1 MTAEPAPVPRR
12 ALIEMIAGAA
22 AISTTSLFV
31 KLAHVAPTVSAFY
44 RMTFGGCM
52 LLVGLIALGQWRR
65 ISLSDIAWLLIPGV
79 AFAADLMLW
88 HRSILLIGPG
98 LATLL
103 GNFQVFLMALAGF
116 LIYRE
121 RLGWQF
127 LAGVALAFVGLYLLV
142 GLDWSHVGAQYR
154 LGVVL
159 GIVTGVAYAAYMLS
173 TRHAQ
178 RAGHVRLAPAQLLCV
193 SSLLCAAVLGIAC
206 LVEGDSFVLPDAQSI
221 SALLALGFFGQVLGW
236 VLLTRAMPQLPASLI
251 GLLLLLQP
259 ALSFLFDVVLF
270 ARPTRSLDWV
280 GVALSLVGIFVGS
293 YRRPASTAAAVGG
306 GEVLVAAERGRGR
319 RASRDV

>member
-1 MTAEPAPVPRR
+1 VLPRA
-12 ALIEMIAGAA
+12 ALLQMILGAS

-31 KLAHVAPTVSAFY
+31 KLVHVGPTMSGFY
-44 RMTFGGCM
+44 RMGFGGLM
-52 LLVGLIALGQWRR
+52 LLVGLLVLRQWRR
-65 ISLSDIAWLLIPGV
+65 VRIAEIAWLLVPGA
-79 AFAADLMLW
+79 AFAIDLVMW
-88 HRSILLIGPG
+88 HRSILYVGPG

-103 GNFQVFLMALAGF
+103 GNFQVFLMALAGY

-121 RLGWQF
+121 KLGWNF

-142 GLDWSHVGAQYR
+142 GLDWSQVGAEYR

-159 GIVTGVAYAAYMLS
+159 GVATGFCYAIYMLS

-178 RAGHVRLAPAQLLCV
+178 RGGHVTLAPSQLLCV
-193 SSLLCAAVLGIAC
+193 STLLCAAVLLVASF
-206 LVEGDSFVLPDAQSI
+206 VEGDSLALPDAQSWT
-221 SALLALGFFGQVLGW
+221 ALLGLGFFGQVLGW

-259 ALSFLFDVVLF
+259 ALSFVFDVILF
-270 ARPTRSLDWV
+270 ARPTQTLDWV

-293 YRRPASTAAAVGG
+293 YRRPAPP
-306 GEVLVAAERGRGR
+306 AAEPV
-319 RASRDV
+319 ADQS

>member
-1 MTAEPAPVPRR
+1 MADAHPEIPRA

-22 AISTTSLFV
+22 AISTTSVFV
-31 KLAHVAPTVSAFY
+31 KLAHVGPTVSAFY
-44 RMTFGGCM
+44 RMAFGGGM
-52 LLVGLIALGQWRR
+52 LLIGLIALGQWRR
-65 ISLSDIAWLLIPGV
+65 VTLSDIGWLLIPGI

-88 HRSILLIGPG
+88 HRSILYVGPG

-127 LAGVALAFVGLYLLV
+127 LAGVMLAFVGLYLLV
-142 GLDWSHVGAQYR
+142 GLDWSRVGEQYR
-154 LGVVL
+154 LGVIL
-159 GIVTGVAYAAYMLS
+159 GVVTGVAYAVYMLS

-178 RAGHVRLAPAQLLCV
+178 RGGHVRLAPAQLLCV
-193 SSLLCAAVLGIAC
+193 SSLLCAAVLGLAA
-206 LVEGDSFVLPDAQSI
+206 LAERDSFVLPDVRAW
-221 SALLALGFFGQVLGW
+221 SALLGLGFFGQVLGW

-259 ALSFLFDVVLF
+259 ALSFVFDVILF
-270 ARPTRSLDWV
+270 ARPTQTLDWI
-280 GVALSLVGIFVGS
+280 GVALSLVGIFIGS
-293 YRRPASTAAAVGG
+293 YRKPARPA
-306 GEVLVAAERGRGR
+306 AEP
-319 RASRDV
+319 ALDDS

>member
-1 MTAEPAPVPRR
+1 MTGHAEIPRA

-22 AISTTSLFV
+22 AISTTSVFV
-31 KLAHVAPTVSAFY
+31 KLAHVGPTMSAFY
-44 RMTFGGCM
+44 RMAFGGGM
-52 LLVGLIALGQWRR
+52 LLIGLVALGQWRR
-65 ISLSDIAWLLIPGV
+65 VARSDLAWLLIPGI
-79 AFAADLMLW
+79 AFAVDLMLW
-88 HRSILLIGPG
+88 HRSILYVGPG

-121 RLGWQF
+121 RLGWNF

-142 GLDWSHVGAQYR
+142 GLDWSQVGAQYH
-154 LGVVL
+154 LGVIL
-159 GIVTGVAYAAYMLS
+159 GIVTGVAYAVYMLS

-193 SSLLCAAVLGIAC
+193 SSLLCAAVLGIAA
-206 LVEGDSFVLPDAQSI
+206 LVEGDSFVLPDAQSW
-221 SALLALGFFGQVLGW
+221 SALLGLGFFGQVLGW

-259 ALSFLFDVVLF
+259 ALSFVFDVILF
-270 ARPTRSLDWV
+270 ARPTRTLDWIGV
-280 GVALSLVGIFVGS
+280 GLSLAGIFVGS
-293 YRRPASTAAAVGG
+293 YRKPAPP
-306 GEVLVAAERGRGR
+306 AAEPV
-319 RASRDV
+319 AES

>member
-1 MTAEPAPVPRR
+1 MQAPHETPRR
-12 ALIEMIAGAA
+12 ALVEMILGAA

-31 KLAHVAPTVSAFY
+31 KVAHVGPTVSAFY
-44 RMTFGGCM
+44 RMAFGGGM
-52 LLVGLIALGQWRR
+52 LLIGLVALGRWQRVR
-65 ISLSDIAWLLIPGV
+65 LRDLAWLAVPAI
-79 AFAADLMLW
+79 AFAADLIVW
-88 HRSILLIGPG
+88 HRSILYVGPG
-98 LATLL
+98 VATLL

-121 RLGWQF
+121 KLGWNF

-142 GLDWSHVGAQYR
+142 GLDWQEVGAQYR

-159 GIVTGVAYAAYMLS
+159 GVATGFCYAIYMLA

-178 RAGHVRLAPAQLLCV
+178 RGGHVRLAPAQLLCV
-193 SSLLCAAVLGIAC
+193 STLLCAVVLLVAS
-206 LVEGDSFVLPDAQSI
+206 LVERDSLVLPDAQSW
-221 SALLALGFFGQVLGW
+221 SALLGLGFFGQVLGW

-259 ALSFLFDVVLF
+259 GLSFIFDVILF
-270 ARPTRSLDWV
+270 ARPTRTLDWV

-293 YRRPASTAAAVGG
+293 YRRPAPPAV
-306 GEVLVAAERGRGR
+306 EPVADEA
-319 RASRDV
+319 

>member
-1 MTAEPAPVPRR
+1 MPAAHDDSARRR

-31 KLAHVAPTVSAFY
+31 KVAHVGPTMSAFY
-44 RMTFGGCM
+44 RMAFGGGM
-52 LLVGLIALGQWRR
+52 LLIGLVALGRWKRVR
-65 ISLSDIAWLLIPGV
+65 FSEIAWLMIPGV

-88 HRSILLIGPG
+88 HRSILYVGPG

-116 LIYRE
+116 LVYRE

-127 LAGVALAFVGLYLLV
+127 LAGLALAFVGLYLLV
-142 GLDWSHVGAQYR
+142 GLDWSQVGAQYH

-159 GIVTGVAYAAYMLS
+159 GVATGVAYAIYMLS

-178 RAGHVRLAPAQLLCV
+178 RTGHVRLAPAQLLCV
-193 SSLLCAAVLGIAC
+193 SSLLCAIVLAIAA
-206 LVEGDSFVLPDAQSI
+206 LVEGDSFALPDLQAW
-221 SALLALGFFGQVLGW
+221 SALLGLGFFGQVLGW

-259 ALSFLFDVVLF
+259 ALSFVFDVILF
-270 ARPTRSLDWV
+270 ARPTRAFDWV
-280 GVALSLVGIFVGS
+280 GVGLSLLGIFIGS
-293 YRRPASTAAAVGG
+293 YRRPAP
-306 GEVLVAAERGRGR
+306 AAEP
-319 RASRDV
+319 APDNA

>member
-1 MTAEPAPVPRR
+1 MAQAHTDTPRA

-22 AISTTSLFV
+22 AISTTSIFV
-31 KLAHVAPTVSAFY
+31 KLAHVGPTMSAFY
-44 RMTFGGCM
+44 RMAFGGAM
-52 LLVGLIALGQWRR
+52 LLVGLIALGKWQRVR
-65 ISLSDIAWLLIPGV
+65 ASDLGWLLIPGI

-88 HRSILLIGPG
+88 HRSILYVGPG

-121 RLGWQF
+121 KLGWQF

-142 GLDWSHVGAQYR
+142 GLDWSRVGAQYQ
-154 LGVVL
+154 LGVIL
-159 GIVTGVAYAAYMLS
+159 GVVTGVAYAAYMLS

-178 RAGHVRLAPAQLLCV
+178 RGGHVRLAPAQLLCV
-193 SSLLCAAVLGIAC
+193 SSLICAAVLGIAAI
-206 LVEGDSFVLPDAQSI
+206 VEGDSFALPDAQSW
-221 SALLALGFFGQVLGW
+221 SSLLGLAFFGQVLGW

-259 ALSFLFDVVLF
+259 ALSFVFDVILF
-270 ARPTRSLDWV
+270 ARPTSALDWIGV
-280 GVALSLVGIFVGS
+280 GLSLVGIFIGS
-293 YRRPASTAAAVGG
+293 YRKPVPA
-306 GEVLVAAERGRGR
+306 GEQVAEE
-319 RASRDV
+319 

>member
-1 MTAEPAPVPRR
+1 MTTTPTETPRA

-22 AISTTSLFV
+22 AISTTSVFV
-31 KLAHVAPTVSAFY
+31 KLAHVGPTVSAFY
-44 RMTFGGCM
+44 RMAFGGGM
-52 LLVGLIALGQWRR
+52 LLIGLVALGRWRR
-65 ISLSDIAWLLIPGV
+65 VRVSEVGWLLIPGV

-88 HRSILLIGPG
+88 HRSILFVGPG

-121 RLGWQF
+121 RLGWHF
-127 LAGVALAFVGLYLLV
+127 LAGLALAFVGLYLLV
-142 GLDWSHVGAQYR
+142 GLDWRSVGAQYQ

-159 GIVTGVAYAAYMLS
+159 GVVTGVAYAIYMLS

-193 SSLLCAAVLGIAC
+193 SSLLCAGVLGVAA
-206 LVEGDSFVLPDAQSI
+206 LVEGDSFALPDTS
-221 SALLALGFFGQVLGW
+221 SWTSLLALGFFGQVLGW

-270 ARPTRSLDWV
+270 ARPTHTLDWIGV
-280 GVALSLVGIFVGS
+280 GVSLIGIFVGS
-293 YRRPASTAAAVGG
+293 YRKPAP
-306 GEVLVAAERGRGR
+306 AAEPV
-319 RASRDV
+319 AEEP

>member
-1 MTAEPAPVPRR
+1 MTGHAEIARTP
-12 ALIEMIAGAA
+12 LIEMIAGAA

-31 KLAHVAPTVSAFY
+31 KLAHIGPTMSAFY
-44 RMTFGGCM
+44 RMAFGGGM

-65 ISLSDIAWLLIPGV
+65 VSLSDLGWLMIPGV

-88 HRSILLIGPG
+88 HRSILYVGPG

-103 GNFQVFLMALAGF
+103 GNFQVFLMALAGL

-121 RLGWQF
+121 RLGWRF

-142 GLDWSHVGAQYR
+142 GLDWSQVGAQYH
-154 LGVVL
+154 LGVIL
-159 GIVTGVAYAAYMLS
+159 GVVTGVAYAVYMLS

-178 RAGHVRLAPAQLLCV
+178 RAGHVRLAPSQLLCV
-193 SSLLCAAVLGIAC
+193 SSLLCAGVLGIAA
-206 LVEGDSFVLPDAQSI
+206 LIEGDSFVLPDAQSW
-221 SALLALGFFGQVLGW
+221 SSLLALGFFGQVLGW

-259 ALSFLFDVVLF
+259 ALSFVFDVVLF
-270 ARPTRSLDWV
+270 ARPTRALDWLGV
-280 GVALSLVGIFVGS
+280 GLSLLGIFVGS
-293 YRRPASTAAAVGG
+293 YRKPAP
-306 GEVLVAAERGRGR
+306 AAEP
-319 RASRDV
+319 APAEP